1 MERAGYHA
9 LTAELVRWARTRDD
23 VIGVVGVGSTA
34 GTAREPDEWSD
45 HDVFVVTVDG
55 AAEALRADLSWLPYP
70 ERHAVRYAETQHGRG
85 VLYDDG
91 HLVKHLVVGPARVA
105 RGEVLSGSEHVRGYA
120 VKRLTSLVAGFVPPE
135 QPGDLDNLDPLRRFE
150 QAYPV
155 TGARIAG
162 ALERPVVEAA
172 GELLSVAEEL
182 LTGRVPAATA
192 EAFAAVRRVLSR
204 VRAAAAESR

>member
-1 MERAGYHA
+1 M
-9 LTAELVRWARTRDD
+9 
-23 VIGVVGVGSTA
+23 
-34 GTAREPDEWSD
+34 
-45 HDVFVVTVDG
+45 
-55 AAEALRADLSWLPYP
+55 
-70 ERHAVRYAETQHGRG
+70 
-85 VLYDDG
+85 LYDDG
-91 HLVKHLVVGPARVA
+91 HLVKHLVVGAARVA

-120 VKRLTSLVAGFVPPE
+120 VKRLTSLVAGFLPPE

-150 QAYPV
+150 QVYPV

-172 GELLSVAEEL
+172 GELLAVAEEL